1 MIVLIIAD
9 KMRFENH
16 KYTKTCINKLYNA
29 TCFDND
35 SGCVGL
41 ILYEM
46 HKRRYIFIK
55 YTVIFI
61 SIHKDG
67 SAEPIG
73 R

>member
-29 TCFDND
+29 IVFDNGG
-35 SGCVGL
+35 SYERL
-41 ILYEM
+41 ILYKM
-46 HKRRYIFIK
+46 HKKRYIFIK

-61 SIHKDG
+61 FL
-67 SAEPIG
+67 
-73 R
+73 